1 MEIMS
6 KLLLLPY
13 LFSFECIRECTVHRF
28 VAFKWDEIF
37 FCSFKN
43 TYHTHTY
50 TCMCPKTINEH
61 SSTLKNTYKS
71 DENKKKKRE
80 KERKKN
86 LYVYTYIG
94 HTTGK
99 TTFMSIQYETN
110 VRKQCVFCNRTFHPK
125 RINGEP
131 LIKLCS
137 ICAQISAF
145 SNTRSH
151 IDWIIDKLLAQTIT
165 RMLGKSTT
173 ENCSPYHQQ
182 HASLETACG

>member
-1 MEIMS
+1 M
-6 KLLLLPY
+6 
-13 LFSFECIRECTVHRF
+13 RT
-28 VAFKWDEIF
+28 
-37 FCSFKN
+37 
-43 TYHTHTY
+43 
-50 TCMCPKTINEH
+50 
-61 SSTLKNTYKS
+61 
-71 DENKKKKRE
+71 KRNR
-80 KERKKN
+80 ERKKN

-173 ENCSPYHQQ
+173 EIVHLTTNNMLHFKLHVAKKYICYNHIPSEEFLIRKVNWETSD
-182 HASLETACG
+182 SLCRRKWICLRMFMGVRVSVCVSVRAFIFCFCDLCC

>member
-1 MEIMS
+1 MVTERQNFPLNLILYAMLFGRQWKS
-6 KLLLLPY
+6 CQNCCCCHTYFLLNAFVNVLYIDLSLL
-13 LFSFECIRECTVHRF
+13 SEMRF
-28 VAFKWDEIF
+28 F

-151 IDWIIDKLLAQTIT
+151 ID
-165 RMLGKSTT
+165 
-173 ENCSPYHQQ
+173 
-182 HASLETACG
+182 